1 MRIDKYQLISKKG
14 WMVLET
20 KLQDAPDWGTT
31 YGIAW
36 MRVLLIEDDS
46 RVALPIQAELEY
58 QRYVVDTA
66 VDGREGLLRSEQ
78 TNYDLILLD
87 LLLPKLDGVAVCT
100 ELRRRG
106 YSGPIL
112 MMTARSTTQDK
123 VMGLDAGADDYLV
136 KPFDLEELSARV
148 RALLRRG
155 VPERTPILSWGDVKV
170 DPAKCTVYFKDNL
183 VGMTPTEY
191 RLLVFF
197 LRNSEQ
203 TFSADALVQRLWISE
218 ENPTRDVIKAH
229 LKGLRR
235 KLRDAGLRVDIVET
249 VYGFGYRLKPYR

>member
-1 MRIDKYQLISKKG
+1 MREGAGWRRFLGMHLVWGTIYGTVWMRI
-14 WMVLET
+14 
-20 KLQDAPDWGTT
+20 
-31 YGIAW
+31 
-36 MRVLLIEDDS
+36 LLVEDDS
-46 RVALPIQAELEY
+46 RVALPIQAELEF

-66 VDGREGLLRSEQ
+66 VDGQEGLQRSEQ
-78 TNYDLILLD
+78 NNYDLILLD

-112 MMTARSTTQDK
+112 MMTARSSTQDK
-123 VMGLDAGADDYLV
+123 VIGLDAGADDYLV
-136 KPFDLEELSARV
+136 KPFELEELAARV

-155 VPERTPILSWGDVKV
+155 VAERAPVLTWGDLKV
-170 DPAKCTVYFKDNL
+170 DPAKCTAYYKDQPIGL
-183 VGMTPTEY
+183 TPTEY
-191 RLLVFF
+191 RLLTFF
-197 LRNSEQ
+197 LRHCEQ
-203 TFSADALVQRLWISE
+203 TFSAAALIQRLWISE

-235 KLRDAGLRVDIVET
+235 KLREAGLKVDIIET